1 MPIIND
7 FAYVKPATMA
17 QALKWLARYKKP
29 AILAGGTDLLNLLK
43 DGAITPDAVIDIKGL
58 EALHKISFAGKR
70 LHVGALVTFS
80 ELIAAEA
87 VRRHF
92 PVLVETARTIGSP
105 GIRNRATMVGN
116 ICSAVPCLDSGPLL
130 LAYDAVVTTV
140 GRGGKREIPIA
151 KWFRGPKKTA
161 LKSGEIVSGV
171 IIPLPEK
178 KHAGCFIKLGRYAG
192 EDLAQASVLA
202 LALEG
207 NRFRVAFGSV
217 APVPFRARG
226 IENLLCGKQLDAR
239 LLGEAK
245 KLVAAAIAPITD
257 LRATK
262 EYRAHMCRVMLER
275 ALKAAS
281 GRLAGVGPAY
291 GERLL

>member
-1 MPIIND
+1 MPIINE
-7 FAYVKPATMA
+7 FAYVKPATVA

-29 AILAGGTDLLNLLK
+29 AILAGGTDLLNSLK
-43 DGAITPDAVIDIKGL
+43 DGSIKPDAVIDIKGL
-58 EALHKISFAGKR
+58 DTLHKISFAGKR
-70 LHVGALVTFS
+70 LYVGALVTFS
-80 ELIAAEA
+80 ELIEAEA
-87 VRRHF
+87 VRRLF
-92 PVLVETARTIGSP
+92 PVLAETARTIGSP

-140 GRGGKREIPIA
+140 GRGGKREIPIV
-151 KWFRGPKKTA
+151 KWFRGPKKTS

-171 IIPLPEK
+171 IIPLPEG

-202 LALEG
+202 MALEG

-217 APVPFRARG
+217 APVPFRAKG
-226 IENLLCGKQLDAR
+226 IEKLLNGKQLDAR
-239 LLGEAK
+239 LFAEAK

-275 ALKAAS
+275 SLKAAL
-281 GRLAGVGPAY
+281 GRLAGGGPAY